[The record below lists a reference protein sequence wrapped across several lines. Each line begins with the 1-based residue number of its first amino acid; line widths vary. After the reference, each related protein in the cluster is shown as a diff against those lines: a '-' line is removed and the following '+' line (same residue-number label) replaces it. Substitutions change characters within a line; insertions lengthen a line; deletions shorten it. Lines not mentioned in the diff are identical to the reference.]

1 MICINDFREA
11 YICLFTGWGYYDD
24 AQQGK
29 INRRVGQDMK
39 EGEVFSEVNVRSIL
53 PGHVLHTRHLDNVLG
68 GQAVKDIDQGTPL
81 HWDLVAE

>member
-1 MICINDFREA
+1 
-11 YICLFTGWGYYDD
+11 
-24 AQQGK
+24 
-29 INRRVGQDMK
+29 MK